1 MTLGAK
7 SRVGVVEDLEEAASH
22 LDFVEEGIEVSKSD
36 VRSSLDKV
44 TNFKNV
50 ST

>member
-36 VRSSLDKV
+36 VLRSRESQI
-44 TNFKNV
+44 FK
-50 ST
+50 SIKL